1 MSLELLAVIA
11 AVVGVALAAV
21 QVWQGQ
27 RRPSQPSDE
36 PFSGAGRALREEAV
50 LALTDAGY
58 VLDEVSGIGMGF
70 LVNPS
75 ENLPRVID
83 GVTTL
88 AKELVKFHARLKM
101 APAISDEEA
110 EAFRR
115 VIETVLDIARLLH
128 SLLEEQLESPDQ
140 EGLAS
145 SSRTYLASIRRSLK
159 DYVLAQTEFELAA
172 REANRCPG

>member
-11 AVVGVALAAV
+11 AVVGVVLAAV

-27 RRPSQPSDE
+27 RNPSPPSDE
-36 PFSGAGRALREEAV
+36 PFSGAGQALREEAV

-58 VLDEVSGIGMGF
+58 VLDEVSGIGMGL
-70 LVNPS
+70 LVNPI

-83 GVTTL
+83 RVTAL

-101 APAISDEEA
+101 APEISDEEA
-110 EAFRR
+110 ETFRG
-115 VIETVLDIARLLH
+115 VIETVLDIGRVLH
-128 SLLEEQLESPDQ
+128 SLLEKQLDSPDQ

-145 SSRTYLASIRRSLK
+145 GSRTYLASIRRSLN
-159 DYVLAQTEFELAA
+159 DYVMAQAEFEVAA
-172 REANRCPG
+172 REANGR